1 MSEETT
7 LLDAVSVLIER
18 GIYKDR
24 DALLQDALRALLRS
38 KPELRGQLAVALYQ
52 RGDVS
57 LTRAAEISGLDIES
71 CKELLREA
79 SVIRRIPSA
88 GQEVQGIRL
97 VATFLVLASDGQRPL
112 GEGVRLLQT
121 PRQDMCLP
129 QGKTTEPL
137 KCGSSRCHS
146 LCQCL
151 HQQRHG
157 IGVALA

>member
-7 LLDAVSVLIER
+7 LLDAVTVLIER

-71 CKELLREA
+71 CKELLRE
-79 SVIRRIPSA
+79 VGVVRDIPPV
-88 GQEVQGIRL
+88 GQEVHNEVQ
-97 VATFLVLASDGQRPL
+97 Q
-112 GEGVRLLQT
+112 LLRTREVQ
-121 PRQDMCLP
+121 
-129 QGKTTEPL
+129 
-137 KCGSSRCHS
+137 
-146 LCQCL
+146 
-151 HQQRHG
+151 
-157 IGVALA
+157 

>member
-1 MSEETT
+1 MSEATT
-7 LLDAVSVLIER
+7 LLDAVTVLIER

-79 SVIRRIPSA
+79 GVVRGIPPA
-88 GQEVQGIRL
+88 DQEVQHEVQQL
-97 VATFLVLASDGQRPL
+97 
-112 GEGVRLLQT
+112 
-121 PRQDMCLP
+121 
-129 QGKTTEPL
+129 
-137 KCGSSRCHS
+137 SRT
-146 LCQCL
+146 
-151 HQQRHG
+151 RE
-157 IGVALA
+157 AE

>member
-1 MSEETT
+1 MSEATT
-7 LLDAVSVLIER
+7 LLDVVTVLIER

-79 SVIRRIPSA
+79 GVIRGIPPA
-88 GQEVQGIRL
+88 GQEVHDEVQ
-97 VATFLVLASDGQRPL
+97 Q
-112 GEGVRLLQT
+112 LLRT
-121 PRQDMCLP
+121 R
-129 QGKTTEPL
+129 E
-137 KCGSSRCHS
+137 
-146 LCQCL
+146 
-151 HQQRHG
+151 
-157 IGVALA
+157 AE